1 MKYKNLFSKGRIS
14 NLILKNRVIML
25 PMSVGIADKDG
36 NPTDETISYYKER
49 ARGGVGLII
58 LGALKVNDKHGT
70 IEAHQLS
77 IAHDEN
83 IYAFKKLVDVVHQYD
98 VKVFAQLAH
107 PGRQT
112 FSILNGERSLVAP
125 SAIPCVVCRQETRA
139 LTVDEIE
146 EIIQDFVEGA
156 ARLKNSGM
164 DGVELHAA
172 HGYLIN
178 QFLSPYTNKRTDE
191 YGGCFENRMKFIAE
205 IIQGIRDKCG
215 KNYPISVRL
224 SSDEFLKDFGIKEE
238 GITLK
243 EGVKISKYLENIGVD
258 AINVSSGVYA
268 TTNTIIEP
276 ISYEQGWRKHLSKAV
291 KRAVNIPVIGANIIR
306 KPSFAESLLEEDV
319 VDFVALGR
327 GLIAESEWVNKAKE
341 HREKEIRPCISC
353 LNCIESVLK
362 ERPMECAVNAVAGKE
377 LIFKDIKKDG
387 KGRTVVIIGA
397 GPAGMEAA
405 KVLAMRGFKPV
416 IFEKENRAG
425 GQLQLAN
432 KPPKKEK
439 ITWLIEYMLEEMN
452 RLGATLRL
460 STKATIEEIRELNPY
475 AVFIATGS
483 KPLIPAIE
491 GINGKN
497 VHIVPKVLKGQVKL
511 EGKKVV
517 VIGSGMTGLETA
529 EFLAEQGNQVMIIEM
544 LNKIGKG
551 IYTPNRMDI
560 LRKLNKYRVQ
570 MLPSYQLEKIIDKKM
585 IVRNLIKDEL
595 IEREVDHVVL
605 SLGVKPENKMVEEIK
620 KNFDNVKVIGDAN
633 KIGRVGEAIKAGF
646 MEGYNL

>member
-14 NLILKNRVIML
+14 NLVLKNRVVMS
-25 PMSVGIADKDG
+25 PMSVGMADKDG
-36 NPTDETISYYKER
+36 NPTDETIAYYEER

-58 LGALKVNDKHGT
+58 LGALKVNDEHGT

-83 IYAFKKLVDVVHQYD
+83 IKPFKKLVDTIHQYD

-112 FSILNGERSLVAP
+112 FSTLNGGKILVAP
-125 SAIPCVVCRQETRA
+125 SAIPCAVCRQETRA
-139 LTVDEIE
+139 LTIEEIK
-146 EIIQDFVEGA
+146 EIIQDFIKGA
-156 ARLKNSGM
+156 VRLKDSGM

-191 YGGCFENRMKFIAE
+191 YGGCFKNRMKFITE
-205 IIQGIRDKCG
+205 IIQGIREKCG
-215 KNYPISVRL
+215 ENYPISVRL
-224 SSDEFLKDFGIKEE
+224 SVDEFLKDFGIKEE
-238 GITLK
+238 GITLE
-243 EGVKISKYLENIGVD
+243 EGVKISKHLERLGVD

-276 ISYEQGWRKHLSKAV
+276 ISYNQGWRKHLTKAV
-291 KRAVNIPVIGANIIR
+291 KEAVNIPVIGANVIR
-306 KPSFAESLLEEDV
+306 KPSFAESLLEEGF

-327 GLIAESEWVNKAKE
+327 ELIVEPKWVNKAKNN
-341 HREKEIRPCISC
+341 REKEIKPCISC
-353 LNCIESVLK
+353 LSCIEAVLK
-362 ERPMECAVNAVAGKE
+362 GRPMECAVNPVAGKE
-377 LIFKDIKKDG
+377 LLFKDIKKNG

-405 KVLAMRGFKPV
+405 RILAMRGFKPV
-416 IFEKENRAG
+416 IFEKENRVG

-439 ITWLIEYMLEEMN
+439 ITWLMEYMTGEMN
-452 RLGATLRL
+452 RRGMTLKL
-460 STKATIEEIRELNPY
+460 NTEGTIEKIKELNPY
-475 AVFIATGS
+475 AVFVATGS
-483 KPLIPAIE
+483 KPLIPNIEGVEGENVHTAIE
-491 GINGKN
+491 
-497 VHIVPKVLKGQVKL
+497 VLKGQVKL
-511 EGKKVV
+511 EGKKVAI
-517 VIGSGMTGLETA
+517 IGSGMTGLETG

-551 IYTPNRMDI
+551 IYTPNRVDI
-560 LRKLNKYRVQ
+560 LRNLNKYGVQ
-570 MLPSYQLEKIIDKKM
+570 MLTSHQLEKIMDEKI
-585 IVRNLIKDEL
+585 ILKDLMNNEL
-595 IEREVDHVVL
+595 VQREVDHVVP
-605 SLGVKPENKMVEEIK
+605 SLGVVPENKMVEEIK

-633 KIGRVGEAIKAGF
+633 EIGRIGGAIKAGF